1 LPESFLPT
9 NFHGGVSMKVSVG
22 RIGDKGLDAILD
34 RQEVFEKINDDR
46 TRREYIKDHFYHG
59 TKRLKGVVLKSS
71 KKK

>member
-1 LPESFLPT
+1 
-9 NFHGGVSMKVSVG
+9 MKVSVG

-34 RQEVFEKINDDR
+34 HQEVFEKINDDR

>member
-1 LPESFLPT
+1 
-9 NFHGGVSMKVSVG
+9 MKVSVG

-34 RQEVFEKINDDR
+34 RQEVFEKISDDR

>member
-1 LPESFLPT
+1 
-9 NFHGGVSMKVSVG
+9 MKVSVG

-59 TKRLKGVVLKSS
+59 TKRLKGVALKSS